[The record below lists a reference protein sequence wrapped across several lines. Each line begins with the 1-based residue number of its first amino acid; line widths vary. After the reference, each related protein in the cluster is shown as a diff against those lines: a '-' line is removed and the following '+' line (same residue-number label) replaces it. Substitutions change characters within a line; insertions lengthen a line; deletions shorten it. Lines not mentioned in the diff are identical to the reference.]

1 MTTGLL
7 MIHTGDGKGK
17 TTAALGMAMR
27 AMGHGQRVCVVQFIK
42 GSWTYGEL
50 SARDRF
56 GDLLEFHV
64 MGRGFTWKSDNMEKD
79 AALAREAWTLATEKI
94 ASGDYA
100 MVVLDELTYLI
111 AYDMLAESEV
121 LRALADRPA
130 GVHVVITG
138 RDASPGLLAAA
149 DMVTEMKA
157 VRHHYRAGVKAQRGV
172 EF

>member
-27 AMGHGQRVCVVQFIK
+27 AMGHGRRVCVVQFIK

-50 SARDRF
+50 SARERF
-56 GDLLEFHV
+56 ADLLEFHV
-64 MGRGFTWKSDNMEKD
+64 MGRGFTWKSDNLEKD
-79 AALAREAWTLATEKI
+79 AALAREAWTLAAEKI
-94 ASGDYA
+94 ASGDYE
-100 MVVLDELTYLI
+100 MVILDELTYLI
-111 AYDMLAESEV
+111 TYNMLAESEV

-138 RDASPGLLAAA
+138 RNASSGVLAAA